1 MLKPPVSRVTVK
13 LKLKLRTKLLDMMVM
28 NVKRTLRK
36 LTGYVCLDLRIYNNN
51 NNNNNNGLLTV
62 FPRGGSS
69 PINTTLKLS

>member
-51 NNNNNNGLLTV
+51 NNNNNGLLTV

>member
-1 MLKPPVSRVTVK
+1 MYVKATCVTSHRKTKTETKNEAARYDGDECEEDFEKTHRV
-13 LKLKLRTKLLDMMVM
+13 
-28 NVKRTLRK
+28 
-36 LTGYVCLDLRIYNNN
+36 DLRIYNNN